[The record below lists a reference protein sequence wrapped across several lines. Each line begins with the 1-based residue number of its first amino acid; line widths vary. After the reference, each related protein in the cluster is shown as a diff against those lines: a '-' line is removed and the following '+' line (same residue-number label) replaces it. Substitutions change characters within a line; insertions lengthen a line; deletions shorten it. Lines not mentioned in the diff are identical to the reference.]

1 MPNSSNI
8 SENWLFI
15 FHNQSGASLYLS
27 FQDYVDSSN
36 NFYHGVITNSPTIRE
51 SIDLKKSR
59 AKSSNMNLTIPNFI
73 YKGTEISEELFGGSN
88 YYINRTVQ
96 VFSLINN
103 SVSSN
108 PIATFRLSDVSIADD
123 VISLSLVS
131 QKPWEFI
138 SIPQTKHPDYP
149 LYEPVVYG
157 NFTPA
162 SNANATGENVQSAYG
177 TVFPVSVLH
186 SSSDSIYTLMPRD
199 YTTSDN
205 AFIHHYIGFN
215 QFLPLRLSES
225 VFSNEGKRVDS
236 ITSTTIDNSGLNILK
251 SRTHKVQSGTYN
263 GAGFDGYVTTA
274 PSDKE
279 PPTTLQFFSNQD
291 NMFKRTVTGALNDSQ
306 VSTALFNDNT
316 GESFN
321 MILATPKKELYF
333 DNIVKI
339 LFRIKTNVGTPQ
351 QFKHFVFSNE
361 FDSTN
366 DNLIGGSG
374 RQRTYGNL
382 AFNSGTGDYSTDTG
396 AITFND
402 TPSNATANNLIVA
415 GDEIL
420 IRLTSIQSS
429 SPPRLDNTLSIA
441 SCQLYYRSVI
451 QEFEGDE
458 NPTGLQLSA
467 KQDNEK
473 IQEIKT
479 FYCGGNGLKA
489 SWSGTPDITEIHEAH
504 RDLLI
509 RFAGMSTSTPNGYSD
524 LDSTKNWKIRNW
536 LLEPV
541 ELKQQLE
548 KLQYEG
554 GFIFRYVKGNES
566 SPQYIYIEDSYS
578 DSDITYSKTIGKD
591 DLSEINIAPDDLSS
605 LTTQMDISYQK
616 HPSERGHLITTSAK
630 NSTTRTNYNINTKE
644 NIQDVKLDAYVLPEI
659 PTTPSSNP
667 NDDFYSYYDN
677 ISGDI
682 KININATIINPK
694 FFDIDVG
701 ETIEFLD
708 MYPSKAFGKSFD
720 NVVFMVTSV
729 TRGIGKVKFQAREIA
744 TIS

>member
-1 MPNSSNI
+1 MGYSSNI
-8 SENWLFI
+8 KENWLFK
-15 FHNQSGASLYLS
+15 FYDQNGANLFLA
-27 FQDYVDSSN
+27 FQDYIDSSN
-36 NFYHGVITNSPTIRE
+36 NFYHGVVTNNPSIRE
-51 SIDLKKSR
+51 SIDLKKSK
-59 AKSSNMNLTIPNFI
+59 AKTSNISLTVPNFR
-73 YKGTEISEELFGGSN
+73 YKGVDFSEELFGGASN
-88 YYINRTVQ
+88 YINREVQ
-96 VFSLINN
+96 VW
-103 SVSSN
+103 SVIDATVTQ
-108 PIATFRLSDVSIADD
+108 IATFRLSDVSLEDD
-123 VISLSLVS
+123 TINISLVVH
-131 QKPWEFI
+131 KPWDLIEF
-138 SIPQTKHPDYP
+138 PQTQHPDYP
-149 LYEPVVYG
+149 IYEPVVYG
-157 NFTPA
+157 DFTPA

-205 AFIHHYIGFN
+205 AFIHHYVGFN

-263 GAGFDGYVTTA
+263 GGGFDGYVTTA

-291 NMFKRTVTGALNDSQ
+291 NMFKRTVTGALDDSQ

-333 DNIVKI
+333 DNIVKT

-361 FDSTN
+361 FDGIN

-509 RFAGMSTSTPNGYSD
+509 RFAGLGTSNPQNWSD
-524 LDSTKNWKIRNW
+524 LDSEKDWKIRYWQLN
-536 LLEPV
+536 PV
-541 ELKQQLE
+541 QLE
-548 KLQYEG
+548 KELERLQYEG
-554 GFIFRYVKGNES
+554 GFIFRYKKGKETE
-566 SPQYIYIEDSYS
+566 PQYIYIS
-578 DSDITYSKTIGKD
+578 DTYNDGDITYSKTISKN
-591 DLSEINIAPDDLSS
+591 DLSDINVTPDSYDS
-605 LTTQMDISYQK
+605 LNTQMDIEYQK
-616 HPSERGHLITTSAK
+616 HPAERNYLIKTSAK
-630 NSTTRTNYNINTKE
+630 NSTIRTKYNIDTKE
-644 NIQDVKLDAYVLPEI
+644 NIAPVKLDAYVLPEI
-659 PTTPSSNP
+659 PTSPSSNP

-677 ISGDI
+677 ISGDV
-682 KININATIINPK
+682 KLTISASIVNPK
-694 FFDIDVG
+694 FFNIDIG
-701 ETIEFLD
+701 ETIEFTD
-708 MYPSKAFGKSFD
+708 MYPEKAFGKAYTD
-720 NVVFMVTSV
+720 VVFMITSV
-729 TRGIGKVKFQAREIA
+729 SRSLGKVQFKAREIQ